1 MIWEIE
7 ELKLPLK
14 FNWALSR
21 GSTSEKT
28 NFLVKVN
35 REGIKGV
42 GEVAFNSR
50 YGESKESVLLE
61 FRRFTESLT
70 GELDTLSDL
79 NNFMQELDLS
89 CSLRCGLE
97 MAFVDL
103 LSKMSDESIEK
114 LLGLQV
120 IQSVKTSFSIPVLDV
135 DKVGEFFNEYQLSRF
150 ESIKIKLA
158 GDGQDLA
165 RIKEVLSLG
174 KQKIRLDAN
183 EGFEYSRN
191 VLALLD
197 QLPLERVDFIEQPM
211 AANKIEEYK
220 LLRSTSPV
228 PVILDESLTDT
239 RVTQII
245 AEQGHGINVKLMK
258 SGGYLKAMAQIR
270 EARSLG
276 LKVMIGCMVETSL
289 GISAAMRLCKNAD
302 FVDLDGFLF
311 LKQDPFNLAFE
322 ENGKLI
328 KNDLH

>member
-28 NFLVKVN
+28 NFLVRVN
-35 REGIKGV
+35 REGIIGR
-42 GEVAFNSR
+42 GEVAFNIR
-50 YGESKESVLLE
+50 YGETKESILLE

-79 NNFMQELDLS
+79 NNFMQDLELS
-89 CSLRCGLE
+89 SSLRCGLE

-103 LSKMSDESIEK
+103 LSQMSDESIEK

-120 IQSVKTSFSIPVLDV
+120 IQSVKTSFSVPVLE
-135 DKVGEFFNEYQLSRF
+135 VGKIEEFFNEYKLSRF
-150 ESIKIKLA
+150 EALKIKLA
-158 GDGQDLA
+158 GDGVDLA
-165 RIKEVLSLG
+165 RIKQVVALG
-174 KQKIRLDAN
+174 NQKIRLDAN
-183 EGFEYSRN
+183 EGFEYSRQ
-191 VLALLD
+191 VLEVLD
-197 QLPLERVDFIEQPM
+197 QLPLERVEFIEQPM
-211 AANKIEEYK
+211 ASTKIEEYK
-220 LLRSTSPV
+220 LLRPSCPV

-239 RVTQII
+239 RVTQMI

-302 FVDLDGFLF
+302 FIDLDGFLF
-311 LKQDPFNLAFE
+311 LQNDPFNLAFE